1 MLYEHFYKRL
11 DVNSLIYDKRMHEF
25 RSDHFFQF
33 LRFANEKE
41 VFDLNTKSVFLSL
54 NTRNALYWILN
65 FADYNYISR
74 LNETKEQMLKA
85 NNIIINYLSD

>member
-1 MLYEHFYKRL
+1 MIKECT
-11 DVNSLIYDKRMHEF
+11 SLEVII
-25 RSDHFFQF
+25 FFKS
-33 LRFANEKE
+33 LRFTSEKE

>member
-1 MLYEHFYKRL
+1 MIKECK
-11 DVNSLIYDKRMHEF
+11 EF

-33 LRFANEKE
+33 LRFANEEE
-41 VFDLNTKSVFLSL
+41 VFDLNTKSVFLSF

-74 LNETKEQMLKA
+74 LNETKQQMLKA
-85 NNIIINYLSD
+85 NNIIINYLSN